1 MRGRKAGFKHS
12 QATKDKMAES
22 HKKNVKE
29 IVKEEK
35 KEEKKE

>member
-1 MRGRKAGFKHS
+1 MPRGRIKGFKHS

-22 HKKNVKE
+22 HKKKKE
-29 IVKEEK
+29 AVEK